1 MKVRGF
7 KQKAQ
12 EAGVETKDSRKK
24 RETERKKTER
34 GIWSADFS
42 PITGITRQTLM
53 LILEASKEAIPNEFS
68 GTLRAKDGIID
79 EVMLLPGTVQGETSA
94 IIYLY
99 MLPVDLSVVGSAHS
113 HPSGAVRPS
122 EADLQLFSK
131 FGRVHII
138 TGNPFTPHHW
148 RAFDHAGNEIH
159 LDVVD

>member
-1 MKVRGF
+1 MKVSGF
-7 KQKAQ
+7 KHKAR

-24 RETERKKTER
+24 RESKKTGR

-42 PITGITRQTLM
+42 PITGIKRKTLM

-79 EVMLLPGTVQGETSA
+79 EVMLLPGTVQGETTA
-94 IIYLY
+94 IMYLY

-113 HPSGAVRPS
+113 HPSGAVYPS
-122 EADLQLFSK
+122 GADLQLFSK

-138 TGNPFTPHHW
+138 TGNPFTLHNW
-148 RAFDHAGNEIH
+148 RAFDHTGNEIH
-159 LDVVD
+159 IDVVD